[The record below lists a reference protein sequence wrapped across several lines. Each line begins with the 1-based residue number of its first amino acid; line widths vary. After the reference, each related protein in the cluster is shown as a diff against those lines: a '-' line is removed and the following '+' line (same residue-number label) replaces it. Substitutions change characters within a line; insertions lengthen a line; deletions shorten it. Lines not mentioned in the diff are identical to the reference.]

1 MRIFNAGWQ
10 KIIKARIPR
19 QMMQHKIFKQRDGPQ
34 ICMHLT
40 QRRRREREGMV
51 SQDNETDVLC
61 VGERERETNM

>member
-40 QRRRREREGMV
+40 QRRRRER
-51 SQDNETDVLC
+51 
-61 VGERERETNM
+61 